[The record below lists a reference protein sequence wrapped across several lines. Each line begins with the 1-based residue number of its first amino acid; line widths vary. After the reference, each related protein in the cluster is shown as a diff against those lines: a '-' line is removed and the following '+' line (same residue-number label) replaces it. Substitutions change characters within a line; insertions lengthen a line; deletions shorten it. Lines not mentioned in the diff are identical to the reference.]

1 MSGHSKFANIKHKKE
16 KNDAAKGKIFTK
28 IGKEIAVA
36 VKEGGS
42 SDPSNNSRLRDVIAK
57 AKSNN
62 MPNDT
67 IERNIKRASGDM
79 SAANYEHITYEGYG
93 PNGTAI
99 IVETL
104 TDNKNRTASNVKNA
118 FTKGSGNVGTP
129 GCVSFMF
136 DKKGQIV
143 IDKEEYEGDAD
154 ELMMQVLD
162 AGAEDFVEEEDSFE
176 VLTDPD
182 DFSAVRLAMEEAGV
196 KPEEVDYINAH
207 GTSTHHNDL
216 FETRAIKLA
225 LGEAAKSVKINS
237 TKSMIGHLLGAA
249 GGVEFI
255 TCVKSI
261 QDNYIHQTI
270 GLENEG
276 EECDLNYMKV
286 SGEKCTVKVA
296 LSNSLGFGGHNG
308 TLAVKKYEK

>member
-176 VLTDPD
+176 GRFQCSPSCNGRSRNPDGICRSNNDPSDICRTDRRKRYRQY
-182 DFSAVRLAMEEAGV
+182 SENSGYAG
-196 KPEEVDYINAH
+196 
-207 GTSTHHNDL
+207 
-216 FETRAIKLA
+216 
-225 LGEAAKSVKINS
+225 
-237 TKSMIGHLLGAA
+237 
-249 GGVEFI
+249 
-255 TCVKSI
+255 
-261 QDNYIHQTI
+261 
-270 GLENEG
+270 
-276 EECDLNYMKV
+276 
-286 SGEKCTVKVA
+286 
-296 LSNSLGFGGHNG
+296 
-308 TLAVKKYEK
+308 